1 MEQDIQQ
8 IQNIVN
14 ILNEFAVNYGF
25 QVFGAIV
32 ILFIGW
38 QVSRW
43 VARAVLKI
51 CERAGLDITLAK
63 FFAGI
68 AKTLI
73 IVFVAIVALGKFGI
87 TITPLVAAL
96 GAVAFGSTLA
106 LQGPLSNYG
115 SGLTIILTRPF
126 IVGDT
131 IRIQNVIGIVEEIK
145 LAYTWLITEDG
156 ERITIPNNR
165 IIGEI
170 LHNTYENL
178 IVEASISISYESNT
192 EEAVALILK
201 VLGEFSDVSKDPTP
215 QVGIERF
222 ADSAIVIGV
231 RYWVPTKQYNQI
243 KYRVN
248 QKIYSALK
256 NANIIIPFPRQDIHI
271 VDDKN

>member
-1 MEQDIQQ
+1 VEQDIQQ

>member
-8 IQNIVN
+8 IQNIVD

-32 ILFIGW
+32 ILLIGW

-43 VARAVLKI
+43 VARIVLNV
-51 CERAGLDITLAK
+51 CERAKLDITLAK

-73 IVFVAIVALGKFGI
+73 IIYVAIVALGKFGI
-87 TITPLVAAL
+87 TITPLIAAL

-126 IVGDT
+126 VVGDT
-131 IRIQNVIGIVEEIK
+131 IKIQGVIGIVDEIK
-145 LAYTWLITEDG
+145 LAYTWLVTEDG

-170 LHNTYENL
+170 LHNTYANL
-178 IVEASISISYESNT
+178 IVETSVGISYESDI
-192 EEAVALILK
+192 EVVVATILK
-201 VLGEFSDVSKDPTP
+201 ILEGSSAVVKTPEP

-222 ADSAIVIGV
+222 GESAIIIGV
-231 RYWVPTKQYNQI
+231 RYWVPTKQYYQVM
-243 KYRVN
+243 YRVN
-248 QKIYSALK
+248 QAIYSALK
-256 NANIIIPFPRQDIHI
+256 EANIVIPFPRQDIRL
-271 VDDKN
+271 VDDKV